1 MTQAAGNREFI
12 DGLATACENLGKLS
26 GLAWKVE
33 SLGDPS
39 ADAQGEAVEG
49 VRMGVSSR
57 LAPRFLLCAAGP
69 DTQVIVERV
78 GATYGIGAMDGAL
91 VMAEIAN
98 IIFSDILNRMSV
110 ASGEHLIVSSPQKTK
125 GSRSDLLVA
134 LSAGRGGRM
143 VRARLAGSGG
153 AAARLDILAAFD

>member
-1 MTQAAGNREFI
+1 MNQTAGNREFI
-12 DGLATACENLGKLS
+12 DGLATACYNLGKLS

-39 ADAQGEAVEG
+39 ADAQAERIEG

-57 LAPRFLLCAAGP
+57 LAPRFLLAASEP
-69 DTQVIVERV
+69 DTKVIVEKIA
-78 GATYGIGAMDGAL
+78 ATYGIGVMDGAL

-110 ASGEHLIVSSPQKTK
+110 ASGEHLIVSSPQKTA

-143 VRARLAGSGG
+143 VRARLAGTG
-153 AAARLDILAAFD
+153 ASSARLDILAAFD

>member
-12 DGLATACENLGKLS
+12 DGLATACDNLGKLS

-39 ADAQGEAVEG
+39 ADAQQELVEG

-57 LAPRFLLCAAGP
+57 LAPRFLLAASQA
-69 DTQVIVERV
+69 DIKIIVEKV
-78 GATYGIGAMDGAL
+78 AATYGIGAMDGVL
-91 VMAEIAN
+91 VLSEIAN

-110 ASGEHLIVSSPQKTK
+110 AMGEHLIVSTPQKTS
-125 GSRSDLLVA
+125 GSRTDLLAA

-143 VRARLAGSGG
+143 VRARLAGSG
-153 AAARLDILAAFD
+153 AVSARLDILAAFD